1 MTDTLASLLKAVE
14 LAPQD
19 AAVHNNLASALC
31 AAGRL
36 DEAEASCREA
46 LRLRPDFPQAH
57 SNLGVIAAGR
67 DRLDEAVTSMRRAVE
82 LDPALLET
90 RLNLSVLLHRLVG
103 NRAGQALFGDLLQDV
118 GEVRRHYESL
128 PFPPRDP
135 EAERYAI
142 KVSPPDILAKI
153 NQYCFGGSRDF
164 SQPFRVLVAGCG
176 TGDSVI
182 WLAHQLKGSP
192 AEIVALD
199 LSEASL
205 AVARE
210 RARIRGLDGIRWV
223 HGSLLDVASFGVG
236 MFDYIT
242 CLGVLHH
249 LPDPDAGIRAL
260 ESVLAEGGGMAVM
273 LYGSV
278 GRSHIYSTQH
288 LLRILTGGLEHPAEQ
303 LAFAKKIVGSF
314 PATNDFR
321 RREGAE
327 VVRSVY
333 LANDTNFWDTLM
345 HAQDRA
351 YTASETRDYM
361 EAVGLQVQSF
371 VTYNGNAATTA
382 LQYDVDF
389 LIGDPSRT
397 AHLKTLSRAQRE
409 DAAETLDGSLS
420 LHTVYATRS
429 PNSALN
435 PAAPDTI
442 LSPMSDLAR
451 KTIAHLA
458 GPAAEITIVL
468 RNGSGFPYRPSP
480 ATRAFLA
487 RIDGKGSNAEIASS
501 LGVALET
508 VELAVPTALHW
519 VTARTRQ
526 GSAFLPL
533 PDRNRLT
540 FPLLHSE
547 PSALPL

>member
-1 MTDTLASLLKAVE
+1 MTDNLAPLVKAVE
-14 LAPQD
+14 TAPRD
-19 AAVHNNLASALC
+19 AAAHNNLASGLC

-57 SNLGVIAAGR
+57 SNLGVILSGLG
-67 DRLDEAVTSMRRAVE
+67 RLDEAVASLRRAVE

-90 RLNLSVLLHRLVG
+90 RLNLAVLLHRLVG
-103 NRAGQALFGDLLQDV
+103 NRAGQSLFGDVRQDV
-118 GEVRRHYESL
+118 GEVRRQYESL

-153 NQYCFGGSRDF
+153 NQYCFGGRRDF
-164 SQPFRVLVAGCG
+164 TKPFRALVAGCG

-182 WLAHQLKGSP
+182 WLAHQLRHTP
-192 AEIVALD
+192 AEIVAID
-199 LSEASL
+199 LSESSL

-210 RARIRGLDGIRWV
+210 RARIRGLERIRFV
-223 HGSLLDVASFGVG
+223 HGSLLDVASFGLG
-236 MFDYIT
+236 LFDYIT

-249 LPDPDAGIRAL
+249 LPDPDAGLRAL
-260 ESVLAEGGGMAVM
+260 DSVLADDGGMAIM
-273 LYGSV
+273 LYGAV
-278 GRSHIYSTQH
+278 GRSHIYSVQH
-288 LLRILTGGLEHPAEQ
+288 LLRQLTSGLEHPADQ
-303 LAFAKKIVGSF
+303 LAFAKQIVGNL
-314 PATNDFR
+314 PPTNDFR

-327 VVRSVY
+327 IVRSVY

-351 YTASETRDYM
+351 YTASQVREYL
-361 EAVGLQVQSF
+361 AGAGLRAQSF

-382 LQYDVDF
+382 LQYDPDF

-397 AHLKTLSRAQRE
+397 AHLKTLSQVQRE
-409 DAAETLDGSLS
+409 DAAEIIDGSLS
-420 LHTVYATRS
+420 LHTVYATRAA
-429 PNSALN
+429 NSALD
-435 PAAPDTI
+435 PSAPDAI

-458 GPAAEITIVL
+458 GPGAEITVVL

-487 RIDGKGSNAEIASS
+487 RIDGTLSNAEIAES
-501 LGVALET
+501 LGVPLAA
-508 VELAVPTALHW
+508 VELAVPAALHW
-519 VTARTRQ
+519 VTARTGQ
-526 GSAFLPL
+526 GTAFPAL